1 MESLS
6 SWVKTSPVSA
16 GLLLAEV
23 IIQESHEFALAV
35 ADILDGRKASDIS
48 VLDVA
53 DVLQITEVF
62 VIATGNSNRQV
73 RALADEVI
81 EVAKERY
88 DRHALRKEG
97 TDEAEWVL
105 LDYGDIV
112 VHVFQPGTR
121 EFYDLERLWA
131 DAARLEWVAT
141 APASETEEE

>member
-1 MESLS
+1 M
-6 SWVKTSPVSA
+6 
-16 GLLLAEV
+16 
-23 IIQESHEFALAV
+23 
-35 ADILDGRKASDIS
+35 
-48 VLDVA
+48 
-53 DVLQITEVF
+53 
-62 VIATGNSNRQV
+62 IATGNSNRQV

-141 APASETEEE
+141 APASEEE